1 MDLGVKVPKSLR
13 KDFRAAVK
21 ADKKDPDAVV
31 TALLRAWLGPDT
43 IASGRRTGTRN
54 LLEELGDMMRL
65 HRTTTALAALL
76 MVGSLG
82 ACADYTTTG
91 VPSGEKAAN
100 EEVKIE
106 EGHPLEATSWP

>member
-1 MDLGVKVPKSLR
+1 
-13 KDFRAAVK
+13 
-21 ADKKDPDAVV
+21 
-31 TALLRAWLGPDT
+31 
-43 IASGRRTGTRN
+43 
-54 LLEELGDMMRL
+54 MRL

-100 EEVKIE
+100 EEVE
-106 EGHPLEATSWP
+106 DGAGASARGHLVGADRVQPELAGPRQPGHHRRLLQGPDVRPGPRQQLLRRLHDRGREDQRSARSGRP